1 MVIDSYGR
9 SIGTDPG
16 TTKEEL
22 TGVVNPTDTDKQEG
36 AESAKIKY
44 LGVVMIFR
52 SDRGRYGKL
61 VEELQ
66 NVFTKGNADYR
77 KNTKDAY
84 NLLVN
89 YKTS

>member
-1 MVIDSYGR
+1 MVIESYGR
-9 SIGTDPG
+9 FIGTDPG

-22 TGVVNPTDTDKQEG
+22 TEVVNPTDTDKQEG

-77 KNTKDAY
+77 KIRRMHT
-84 NLLVN
+84 
-89 YKTS
+89 TSS